1 MVWGES
7 EELHSIGNP
16 EVISVLC
23 CGHTLSDKNMGIIT
37 IHLEERVKLDGQL
50 VYLMRR
56 LFLER
61 GYLNSL
67 RLVWSPV
74 GYMD

>member
-37 IHLEERVKLDGQL
+37 IHLEERVKLDGQ
-50 VYLMRR
+50 
-56 LFLER
+56 
-61 GYLNSL
+61 
-67 RLVWSPV
+67 
-74 GYMD
+74 